1 LTFTDRVDAARDC
14 VTVDLVIL
22 VLGGA
27 APLKKL
33 SDQPGL
39 TTAGALTTRPRRI

>member
-1 LTFTDRVDAARDC
+1 MFTDRVDATRDC
-14 VTVDLVIL
+14 VAVDLVVL

-39 TTAGALTTRPRRI
+39 MAAGALTTRRRRI